1 MTSVW
6 GGRQVHSR
14 RGRLAADQHRT
25 LSTRS
30 WMLVSFVSPL
40 QPSSRGLRPG
50 LFNMRSEN

>member
-14 RGRLAADQHRT
+14 RGMLAADQHRT
-25 LSTRS
+25 LSTWS